1 MNGSAEANAVGESP
15 APGRFDGGPSKTRF
29 YSRRD
34 IWVQHYVDRMM
45 ERMRKWDLGLG
56 IAAEYAGYLQK
67 ELTGLYDEPLMRTF
81 VEANY

>member
-1 MNGSAEANAVGESP
+1 MNGSAEANAIGESP
-15 APGRFDGGPSKTRF
+15 PARFDDGPSKTCF

-67 ELTGLYDEPLMRTF
+67 ELTRLYDEPLMRTF